1 MLEALG
7 TAATPTVLVTAALAE
22 TVTLVLAVV
31 VDEALDVVDVVVTEL
46 PS

>member
-7 TAATPTVLVTAALAE
+7 TAATPAVLVTAALAL
-22 TVTLVLAVV
+22 TLVLAVV
-31 VDEALDVVDVVVTEL
+31 EEALDVVDVAVTEV

>member
-7 TAATPTVLVTAALAE
+7 TAATPTALVTAALAL
-22 TVTLVLAVV
+22 TLVLAGVE
-31 VDEALDVVDVVVTEL
+31 EALDVVNVAVTEV